1 MAKKSETTTPVV
13 TRKLALFLVLFYI
26 IYYVLSIILV
36 GAFGVEWTRLG
47 GFPFRTAMSEFN
59 PEAGGGALGAWLA
72 MVITYVLSLLLAY
85 YVVRATKRTWDYMIT
100 TSFIHWV
107 ICCLVNQQFPVN
119 WIWWVTLIIATIL
132 VSVAAEF
139 AIYFLRDLKEIELDH

>member
-1 MAKKSETTTPVV
+1 
-13 TRKLALFLVLFYI
+13 
-26 IYYVLSIILV
+26 
-36 GAFGVEWTRLG
+36 
-47 GFPFRTAMSEFN
+47 MSEFN